1 MRRGLFHLVMPTPLA
16 LTAMSGAYDVSSE
29 IFSLYSRPPMT
40 RASTC
45 SQGTQSLIT
54 PMDEGLRYPS
64 GKLKPARGQL
74 PSSAEGVRVASTT
87 PNEGYLSRE
96 SALQVIGEHT
106 DSGPYG
112 PYFSLSRSPPATP
125 PSSGLSRRGTT
136 KELIG
141 RFESMSPTK
150 SPSSYYQE
158 TPRVRPGAYQAVQ
171 KTNKR
176 SPIRQSIR
184 SFLSVFKKTSS
195 RTSGERGDLLSVAE
209 DVMTEPLRERVS
221 SSRTSTS
228 RARGHS
234 STFSV
239 PQVNPARQSLSI
251 CKTPI
256 SPTAAR
262 HSGSVVHLCRSLA
275 SSPGIHPVWA
285 HCTATL
291 HSTHL
296 LLTTETSG
304 GNPSTNIITFCECAD
319 VRSLST
325 TELEANERAMLPTQD
340 AQGRDGQIWKIFE
353 LLFEGRPRERFAVRS
368 VGERAA
374 WVSKI
379 WYVVTSDVSYTIL
392 TYSFRDAILEA
403 QEEWTEAASIAARRD
418 RSIASAEATTPTVAR
433 SPTRAQH
440 RTMSSQLATGT
451 GSVLLTDRSL
461 PAIPQPTEKPPAPK
475 LHIDIPATSPI
486 RPVASSPA
494 SSKLSPLPRPPTT
507 PTKTPTRTQSPS
519 IMNLDKRSMVKQ
531 RLAQLESS
539 AGSPTS
545 ARGSPLPSTPP
556 SVSRARSVRHGP
568 DSDTELHRRGT
579 SASGVVSSLSLLES
593 YRATPV
599 SSPLSAYSGRLTTV
613 GPSSPARSP
622 VGSTFVKRLP
632 QTGDMFS
639 PASRYSSD
647 DEVVIRPSLDSCES
661 PADPARSTARRP
673 MIRLDTDAGSMKTPV
688 AVREEQRPLPHV
700 PVHLREEPGSRP
712 RAISP
717 PFCVS
722 LRDEPRTLPSIPSV
736 RSEDVRSPRR
746 ATRLPAELSNI
757 EERHEQ
763 NQSSTGTPADPR
775 ALGEIQTKADAILD
789 RLRQRDDAGPVL
801 PVDLSD
807 VLTRLDALRA
817 EMKNVAKASG
827 ARSPTAPADLDKLN
841 ELHSKLD
848 TLASVCQTLHDREPI
863 QLASGGAL
871 EVPEVRRSSSI
882 HSIT

>member
-1 MRRGLFHLVMPTPLA
+1 
-16 LTAMSGAYDVSSE
+16 MSGAYDVSSE

-440 RTMSSQLATGT
+440 RTM
-451 GSVLLTDRSL
+451 
-461 PAIPQPTEKPPAPK
+461 
-475 LHIDIPATSPI
+475 
-486 RPVASSPA
+486 
-494 SSKLSPLPRPPTT
+494 
-507 PTKTPTRTQSPS
+507 
-519 IMNLDKRSMVKQ
+519 
-531 RLAQLESS
+531 
-539 AGSPTS
+539 
-545 ARGSPLPSTPP
+545 
-556 SVSRARSVRHGP
+556 
-568 DSDTELHRRGT
+568 
-579 SASGVVSSLSLLES
+579 
-593 YRATPV
+593 
-599 SSPLSAYSGRLTTV
+599 
-613 GPSSPARSP
+613 
-622 VGSTFVKRLP
+622 
-632 QTGDMFS
+632 
-639 PASRYSSD
+639 
-647 DEVVIRPSLDSCES
+647 
-661 PADPARSTARRP
+661 
-673 MIRLDTDAGSMKTPV
+673 
-688 AVREEQRPLPHV
+688 
-700 PVHLREEPGSRP
+700 
-712 RAISP
+712 
-717 PFCVS
+717 
-722 LRDEPRTLPSIPSV
+722 
-736 RSEDVRSPRR
+736 
-746 ATRLPAELSNI
+746 
-757 EERHEQ
+757 
-763 NQSSTGTPADPR
+763 

-871 EVPEVRRSSSI
+871 EVPEWLEAFVNHGTSQTENVAAGIQMLCKELGLIMEPQEQGEDSEGQLPQRSLLADDLRKNAEARNALTTESVVGLIDRQRQDQERMLRSLGTGERSALCI
-882 HSIT
+882 RAQLTTI